1 MKIGCFALVEP
12 FTPMERQ
19 FELIRN
25 LGIHYV
31 DLTDNHD
38 GASLGVEFGFA
49 ASVSL
54 DSHPAKIRQLA
65 AKHSGSDVG

>member
-19 FELIRN
+19 FEAIAEM
-25 LGIHYV
+25 GIEYADV
-31 DLTDNHD
+31 TGSHD
-38 GASLGVEFGFA
+38 GAALGVEFGFA

-54 DSHPAKIRQLA
+54 DSKPM
-65 AKHSGSDVG
+65 V

>member
-12 FTPMERQ
+12 FAPLERQ
-19 FELIRN
+19 FELIRG
-25 LGIHYV
+25 LDIDYV

-38 GASLGVEFGFA
+38 GASLGVEFGFS

-54 DSHPAKIRQLA
+54 DSHP
-65 AKHSGSDVG
+65 